1 MQHIEPLK
9 RLIERLRSLPGIGHK
24 SATRLAYHV
33 LEMDPKAVEELTFA
47 IRDAKEKIGYCEICF
62 NLTDASPCAICRASN
77 RDQSVI
83 CVVEEPRDVGAM
95 ERTREFKGRYH
106 VLHGVLSP
114 LDGVGPDQLRIREL
128 VARIGVGDIR
138 EVIVATNPDAEG
150 EVTAMY
156 IAKLLKPIG
165 IKVTRIAH
173 GIPMGSDLEQ
183 ADEDT
188 LCKALENRREL

>member
-1 MQHIEPLK
+1 MQHIEPLS

-24 SATRLAYHV
+24 SAVRLAYHV
-33 LEMDPKAVEELTFA
+33 LEMDPKSVDALTSA
-47 IRDAKEKIGYCEICF
+47 IREAKEKIGYCEVCF
-62 NLTDASPCAICRASN
+62 NLTDRTPCAICRSES
-77 RDQSVI
+77 RDAGLI

-95 ERTREFKGRYH
+95 ERMREFKGRYH

-114 LDGVGPDQLRIREL
+114 LDGVGPEQLRIREL
-128 VARIGVGDIR
+128 VTRIGAGEVR

-165 IKVTRIAH
+165 VKVTRIAH